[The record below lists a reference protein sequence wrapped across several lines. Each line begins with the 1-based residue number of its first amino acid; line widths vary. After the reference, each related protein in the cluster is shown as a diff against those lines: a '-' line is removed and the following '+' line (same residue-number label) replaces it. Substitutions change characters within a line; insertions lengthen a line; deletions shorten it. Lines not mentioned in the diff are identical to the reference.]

1 MEEDWAPAALAPA
14 LFSKA
19 VVPVRWFIALAIVV
33 VLSWL
38 GWRWNQLEC
47 AESRSVSGRLVK
59 RMRRHSRRRKH
70 HH

>member
-1 MEEDWAPAALAPA
+1 VGWL
-14 LFSKA
+14 
-19 VVPVRWFIALAIVV
+19 IALAIVV

-59 RMRRHSRRRKH
+59 RMRRHSHRRKH